1 LSLDLVVAAFTS
13 FFVTIDPIG
22 VVPIFLSLTAHLPS
36 AERRKVALKGTA
48 LAAAI
53 LVGFALVGEAML
65 AWLGIGMPAFRIAG
79 GLLLLVIAGEML
91 FERRN
96 ERRAQRADSAAEG
109 EADALAVFPLAVP
122 LLAGPAAL
130 TAAILMMS
138 EQAGE
143 PAAQATVLA
152 TLLGVMTAAG
162 ALLLVSARVASLL
175 GRGAIDV
182 VTRLLGIVL
191 AALAIQFVLDGVFEA
206 IGERVAALPAPSCA

>member
-1 LSLDLVVAAFTS
+1 LSLDLVVASFSS

-22 VVPIFLSLTAHLPS
+22 VVPIFLSLTAHLAP
-36 AERRKVALKGTA
+36 AERRRVALKGTA
-48 LAAAI
+48 IAALL
-53 LVGFALVGEAML
+53 LVGFALAGEAL
-65 AWLGIGMPAFRIAG
+65 LNWLGVGMPAFRIAG

-130 TAAILMMS
+130 TAAVLMMS
-138 EQAGE
+138 EQASDVAGRT
-143 PAAQATVLA
+143 TVLA
-152 TLLGVMTAAG
+152 TLLAVMVVAGV
-162 ALLLVSARVASLL
+162 LLLVAARVASLL

-182 VTRLLGIVL
+182 LTRLLGIIL
-191 AALAIQFVLDGVFEA
+191 AALAIQFVLDGVFQ
-206 IGERVAALPAPSCA
+206 ALDQRLADVLPEG

>member
-1 LSLDLVVAAFTS
+1 LSLDLVVASFTS

-22 VVPIFLSLTAHLPS
+22 VVPIFLSLTARLPAS
-36 AERRKVALKGTA
+36 ERRRVALRGTA
-48 LAAAI
+48 VAAVV
-53 LVGFALVGEAML
+53 LVGFALVGEALL
-65 AWLGIGMPAFRIAG
+65 AWLGVGMAAFRIAG
-79 GLLLLVIAGEML
+79 GLLLLVVAGEML

-130 TAAILMMS
+130 TAAVLMMS
-138 EQAGE
+138 EQAGDT
-143 PAAQATVLA
+143 ADQLTVLA
-152 TLLGVMTAAG
+152 TLLVVITGAG
-162 ALLLVSARVASLL
+162 ALLLLASRVAGLL

-191 AALAIQFVLDGVFEA
+191 AALAIQFVLDGVFQA
-206 IGERVAALPAPSCA
+206 VGERLPNVAPEG

>member
-1 LSLDLVVAAFTS
+1 LSLDLVVASFSS

-22 VVPIFLSLTAHLPS
+22 VVPIFLSLTAHLAP
-36 AERRKVALKGTA
+36 AERRRVAIKGTA
-48 LAAAI
+48 IAALL
-53 LVGFALVGEAML
+53 LVGFALAGEAL
-65 AWLGIGMPAFRIAG
+65 LNWLGIGMPAFRIAG

-130 TAAILMMS
+130 TAAVLMMS
-138 EQAGE
+138 EHAGD
-143 PAAQATVLA
+143 PAAQGTVLA
-152 TLLGVMTAAG
+152 TLLGVMVGAG
-162 ALLLVSARVASLL
+162 VLLLVSAKVASLL

-182 VTRLLGIVL
+182 TTRLLGIIL
-191 AALAIQFVLDGVFEA
+191 AALAIQFVLDGIFQA
-206 IGERVAALPAPSCA
+206 LGERLPNVLP

>member
-1 LSLDLVVAAFTS
+1 MSLDLVVASFSS

-22 VVPIFLSLTAHLPS
+22 VVPIFLSLTAHLAP
-36 AERRKVALKGTA
+36 AERRRVALKGTVIAA
-48 LAAAI
+48 LL
-53 LVGFALVGEAML
+53 LVGFALAGEAL
-65 AWLGIGMPAFRIAG
+65 LDWLGIGMPAFRIAG

-130 TAAILMMS
+130 TAAVLMMS
-138 EQAGE
+138 EHAGD
-143 PAAQATVLA
+143 PAAQGTVLA
-152 TLLGVMTAAG
+152 TLLGVMAG
-162 ALLLVSARVASLL
+162 AGVLLLVSAKVASLL

-182 VTRLLGIVL
+182 TTRLLGIVL
-191 AALAIQFVLDGVFEA
+191 AALAIQFVLDGIFQA
-206 IGERVAALPAPSCA
+206 LGERLPNVLP

>member
-1 LSLDLVVAAFTS
+1 MSLDLVVASFTS
-13 FFVTIDPIG
+13 FFVTIDPVG
-22 VVPIFLSLTAHLPS
+22 VVPIFLSLTAHLP
-36 AERRKVALKGTA
+36 ARERRKVALKGTA

-53 LVGFALVGEAML
+53 LVGFALAGEALL
-65 AWLGIGMPAFRIAG
+65 AWLGVGMPAFRIAG

-130 TAAILMMS
+130 TAAVLMMS
-138 EQAGE
+138 EHAGDT
-143 PAAQATVLA
+143 AAQGTVLA
-152 TLLGVMTAAG
+152 TLLGVMAGAG
-162 ALLLVSARVASLL
+162 ALLLLSAKVASLL

-182 VTRLLGIVL
+182 TTRLLGIVL
-191 AALAIQFVLDGVFEA
+191 AALAIQFVLDGIFQA
-206 IGERVAALPAPSCA
+206 LDERLANVLPEG

>member
-1 LSLDLVVAAFTS
+1 MSLDLFVAAFTS

-22 VVPIFLSLTAHLPS
+22 VVPIFLSLTAHLPV
-36 AERRKVALKGTA
+36 AERRKVAVRGTA
-48 LAAAI
+48 LAFAI
-53 LVGFALVGEAML
+53 LVVFALAGEAL
-65 AWLGIGMPAFRIAG
+65 LEGLGVGMAAFRIAG

-130 TAAILMMS
+130 TAAVLMMS
-138 EQAGE
+138 EQAGD
-143 PAAQATVLA
+143 PVGQTTVLV
-152 TLLGVMTAAG
+152 TLVVVMGGAG
-162 ALLLVSARVASLL
+162 GLLLLSARVASFM

-191 AALAIQFVLDGVFEA
+191 AALAIQFVLDGVFQA
-206 IGERVAALPAPSCA
+206 VGERLPQVAPEG

>member
-1 LSLDLVVAAFTS
+1 MSLDLVVASSSS

-22 VVPIFLSLTAHLPS
+22 VVPIFLSLTAHLAP
-36 AERRKVALKGTA
+36 AERRRVALKGTVIAA
-48 LAAAI
+48 LL
-53 LVGFALVGEAML
+53 LVGFALAGEAL
-65 AWLGIGMPAFRIAG
+65 LDWLGIGMPAFRIAG

-130 TAAILMMS
+130 TAAVLMMS
-138 EQAGE
+138 EHAGD
-143 PAAQATVLA
+143 PAAQGTVLA
-152 TLLGVMTAAG
+152 TLLGVMAG
-162 ALLLVSARVASLL
+162 AGVLLLVSAKVASLL

-182 VTRLLGIVL
+182 TTRLLGIVL
-191 AALAIQFVLDGVFEA
+191 AALAIQFVLDGIFQA
-206 IGERVAALPAPSCA
+206 LGERLPNVLP

>member
-1 LSLDLVVAAFTS
+1 MTLDLVVASFSS

-22 VVPIFLSLTAHLPS
+22 VVPIFLSLTAHLAP
-36 AERRKVALKGTA
+36 AERRRVAIKGTA
-48 LAAAI
+48 IAALL
-53 LVGFALVGEAML
+53 LVGFALAGEAL
-65 AWLGIGMPAFRIAG
+65 LNWLGIGMPAFRIAG

-130 TAAILMMS
+130 TAAVLMMS
-138 EQAGE
+138 EHAGD
-143 PAAQATVLA
+143 PAAQGTVLA
-152 TLLGVMTAAG
+152 TLLGVMAG
-162 ALLLVSARVASLL
+162 AGVLLLVSAKVASLL

-182 VTRLLGIVL
+182 TTRLLGIIL
-191 AALAIQFVLDGVFEA
+191 AALAIQFVLDGIFQA
-206 IGERVAALPAPSCA
+206 LGERLPNVLP

>member
-1 LSLDLVVAAFTS
+1 LSLDLVVASFTS
-13 FFVTIDPIG
+13 FFVTIDPVG
-22 VVPIFLSLTAHLPS
+22 VVPIFLSLTADLPA
-36 AERRKVALKGTA
+36 AERRKVAVKGTA

-53 LVGFALVGEAML
+53 LVGFALAGETLL
-65 AWLGIGMPAFRIAG
+65 AWLGVGMPAFRIAG

-130 TAAILMMS
+130 TAAVLMMS
-138 EQAGE
+138 EHAGDA
-143 PAAQATVLA
+143 AAQGTVLA
-152 TLLGVMTAAG
+152 TLLGVMAGAG
-162 ALLLVSARVASLL
+162 ALLVLSSKVASLL

-182 VTRLLGIVL
+182 ITRLLGIVL
-191 AALAIQFVLDGVFEA
+191 AALAIQFVLDGVFQA
-206 IGERVAALPAPSCA
+206 MGERLPSVSPEG